1 MRSAFRL
8 RATLLPYTYS
18 KAREAY
24 DEGNL
29 TRIMKYKIND
39 KVHAGLSLLR
49 PMYYEYPESP
59 EAYTFNKQVCLMSHF
74 NGFALIYMYPLLFDS
89 ISLGQICWLLQSQLQ
104 WITRPT

>member
-29 TRIMKYKIND
+29 TSAMR
-39 KVHAGLSLLR
+39 
-49 PMYYEYPESP
+49 YE
-59 EAYTFNKQVCLMSHF
+59 
-74 NGFALIYMYPLLFDS
+74 
-89 ISLGQICWLLQSQLQ
+89 
-104 WITRPT
+104 

>member
-1 MRSAFRL
+1 MWSAFRL

-29 TRIMKYKIND
+29 ISAYEVTFKCKN
-39 KVHAGLSLLR
+39 AGLSLLR

-59 EAYTFNKQVCLMSHF
+59 EAYSFNKQVCLI
-74 NGFALIYMYPLLFDS
+74 L
-89 ISLGQICWLLQSQLQ
+89 CW
-104 WITRPT
+104 